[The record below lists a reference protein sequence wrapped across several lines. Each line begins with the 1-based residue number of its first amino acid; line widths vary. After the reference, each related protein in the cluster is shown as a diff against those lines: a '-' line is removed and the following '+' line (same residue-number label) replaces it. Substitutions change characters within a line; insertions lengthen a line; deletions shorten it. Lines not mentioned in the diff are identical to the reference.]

1 MPQPGYMKYS
11 TYSEACHMKEDEE
24 DKDTVGRE
32 ENGEEI
38 GEIYNIRG
46 SPYTGDDTTITSTW
60 RRSTG
65 PYLTPLNLRRN
76 SRMNSSHSGI
86 GMHYIFI

>member
-1 MPQPGYMKYS
+1 MKG
-11 TYSEACHMKEDEE
+11 DEE

-46 SPYTGDDTTITSTW
+46 SPYITPSS
-60 RRSTG
+60 RAADPSSPRSEQSEKKKIPSPG
-65 PYLTPLNLRRN
+65 AILSP
-76 SRMNSSHSGI
+76 
-86 GMHYIFI
+86 

>member
-1 MPQPGYMKYS
+1 MKG
-11 TYSEACHMKEDEE
+11 DEK

-46 SPYTGDDTTITSTW
+46 SPYMDAVLTTDLVFT
-60 RRSTG
+60 
-65 PYLTPLNLRRN
+65 LTPLKLKEV
-76 SRMNSSHSGI
+76 
-86 GMHYIFI
+86 